1 MISVII
7 PFKNT
12 EKYIKECLESVLNQT
27 YKNIEIILINDHST
41 DKTLSIVQ
49 KYHDKRIKILNLK
62 EETGTANAR
71 NLGIKKANGMYIS
84 FIDSDDIWEKDKL
97 EKQIKEIKHHAFLFG
112 SYSFLKNKKTKK
124 VNMPVKLSYK
134 DYLKNTIILTST
146 VMINMN
152 YYTKEEVYMPDIFMG
167 EDAATW
173 LKLLKKYDAYAI
185 NENLAYYRIRK
196 GSLSSNKINALKRT
210 WKVFKKENLPLYK
223 RIYYYLNYIMHA
235 IIKRI

>member
-41 DKTLSIVQ
+41 DKTLNIIQ
-49 KYHDKRIKILNLK
+49 KYQDKRIKILNLK

-97 EKQIKEIKHHAFLFG
+97 EKQLIFKKQ
-112 SYSFLKNKKTKK
+112 KNKKSQNAGKTK
-124 VNMPVKLSYK
+124 L
-134 DYLKNTIILTST
+134 
-146 VMINMN
+146 
-152 YYTKEEVYMPDIFMG
+152 
-167 EDAATW
+167 
-173 LKLLKKYDAYAI
+173 
-185 NENLAYYRIRK
+185 
-196 GSLSSNKINALKRT
+196 
-210 WKVFKKENLPLYK
+210 
-223 RIYYYLNYIMHA
+223 
-235 IIKRI
+235 

>member
-1 MISVII
+1 
-7 PFKNT
+7 
-12 EKYIKECLESVLNQT
+12 
-27 YKNIEIILINDHST
+27 
-41 DKTLSIVQ
+41 
-49 KYHDKRIKILNLK
+49 
-62 EETGTANAR
+62 
-71 NLGIKKANGMYIS
+71 
-84 FIDSDDIWEKDKL
+84 
-97 EKQIKEIKHHAFLFG
+97 
-112 SYSFLKNKKTKK
+112 
-124 VNMPVKLSYK
+124 MPVKLSYK